1 MVRRQGKRNITYVYL
16 LFALQKQALGVI
28 EIVSDS
34 PLQKTKIEV
43 RHKVN
48 CQQESENLKSKYSV
62 IQSLKLRRLLSS
74 SLLYLELREVGLVYK

>member
-1 MVRRQGKRNITYVYL
+1 MVRRQGEKTYIY

-48 CQQESENLKSKYSV
+48 GQQSGNLKSKYSV
-62 IQSLKLRRLLSS
+62 IQSLKL
-74 SLLYLELREVGLVYK
+74 VV